1 MVIFFKLTKGYGDVE
16 ESTCSHSMQ
25 HDNAVQIKLL
35 DTFVDEEHFAQCFQ
49 NNNLPQHLKNQ
60 HPKFILE

>member
-1 MVIFFKLTKGYGDVE
+1 ME